1 METLRLLAQSSNG
14 GGCDLWMRSSRGDV
28 ALHEA
33 VASGRKELV
42 LWLLRQYSQQQPK
55 QSLVGASITAAAD
68 VHQQQTVATAA
79 AAVQNGANVANN
91 DGRTPLHVAAV
102 NNNIEMCK
110 VFLLSVFFALF
121 CRFKYLLQD
130 G

>member
-1 METLRLLAQSSNG
+1 MALASIFAAAAEAESSGGVDYSG
-14 GGCDLWMRSSRGDV
+14 GGCT
-28 ALHEA
+28 
-33 VASGRKELV
+33 
-42 LWLLRQYSQQQPK
+42 P
-55 QSLVGASITAAAD
+55 
-68 VHQQQTVATAA
+68 A